1 MFNLMNQELSIQ
13 TFATQ
18 LADVPLCV
26 QSFTHAKKYYSLY
39 DMETNLNDTQRGDS
53 SNHKHY
59 TIEGLVLHHYLQK
72 YLEKIYASFDIHP
85 EAFHAE
91 TVLVPIFMYTNPSSF
106 DALVT
111 IWTQSIPSWLM
122 ISICPRVMLIWLS
135 VFTLN
140 QRVYG
145 FSSFFL
151 SLVSYSICLSGWG
164 NLLLLRSTLHLSH
177 RLFDYNPLW
186 NHTFPSVWSG
196 GSRWSLVSTIQ
207 FFTPIQTTTPLH
219 RFLTFSPS
227 FNPIPPLASNI
238 LVRCSPFTKLRD

>member
-39 DMETNLNDTQRGDS
+39 DMETNMNGTQRGDS

-85 EAFHAE
+85 EEFHAE

-122 ISICPRVMLIWLS
+122 ISTCPRVMLIWLS

-140 QRVYG
+140 RRVYG
-145 FSSFFL
+145 FSSFSL

-164 NLLLLRSTLHLSH
+164 DLFLLWSTLHLSH
-177 RLFDYNPLW
+177 RLLDYNPLW

-196 GSRWSLVSTIQ
+196 GSRWSY
-207 FFTPIQTTTPLH
+207 
-219 RFLTFSPS
+219 
-227 FNPIPPLASNI
+227 
-238 LVRCSPFTKLRD
+238 

>member
-39 DMETNLNDTQRGDS
+39 DMETNMNGTQRGDS

-111 IWTQSIPSWLM
+111 I
-122 ISICPRVMLIWLS
+122 
-135 VFTLN
+135 
-140 QRVYG
+140 
-145 FSSFFL
+145 
-151 SLVSYSICLSGWG
+151 
-164 NLLLLRSTLHLSH
+164 
-177 RLFDYNPLW
+177 
-186 NHTFPSVWSG
+186 
-196 GSRWSLVSTIQ
+196 
-207 FFTPIQTTTPLH
+207 
-219 RFLTFSPS
+219 
-227 FNPIPPLASNI
+227 
-238 LVRCSPFTKLRD
+238 